1 MPRFAEEWRRSTLGH
16 PLFLSL
22 PPSFPLTTARSKDS
36 PNLPSPSLHP
46 STSTERVAS
55 KRVTLKLL
63 RPNKT

>member
-16 PLFLSL
+16 PL
-22 PPSFPLTTARSKDS
+22 TTGSKDS
-36 PNLPSPSLHP
+36 PNPPSA
-46 STSTERVAS
+46 STERVAS